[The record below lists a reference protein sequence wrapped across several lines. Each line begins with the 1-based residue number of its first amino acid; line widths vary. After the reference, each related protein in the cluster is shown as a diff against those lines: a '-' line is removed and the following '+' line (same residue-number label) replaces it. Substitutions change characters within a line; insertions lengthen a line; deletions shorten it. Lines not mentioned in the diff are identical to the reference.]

1 MVGIAVV
8 IPVLVLVMT
17 TRVGGSTSV
26 DPVTGV
32 ETVAEM
38 EPMTNTWQV
47 GESISGESSGMSSD
61 IMSTVGKQKLRLSLI
76 VSLCVGMLFFNIVP
90 MMTPLDS
97 TMMNVVL
104 CLAGGALFSIGLG
117 AVSNLVLRKASLV

>member
-61 IMSTVGKQKLRLSLI
+61 IMSTVGKQKLWFSMVGSLA
-76 VSLCVGMLFFNIVP
+76 VGLLLLMMVP
-90 MMTPLDS
+90 SMTPLDS
-97 TMMNVVL
+97 TIINVVL

>member
-38 EPMTNTWQV
+38 EAMTNTWQV

-61 IMSTVGKQKLRLSLI
+61 IMSTVGKQKLWFSMVGSLA
-76 VSLCVGMLFFNIVP
+76 VGLLLLMMVP
-90 MMTPLDS
+90 SMTPLDS